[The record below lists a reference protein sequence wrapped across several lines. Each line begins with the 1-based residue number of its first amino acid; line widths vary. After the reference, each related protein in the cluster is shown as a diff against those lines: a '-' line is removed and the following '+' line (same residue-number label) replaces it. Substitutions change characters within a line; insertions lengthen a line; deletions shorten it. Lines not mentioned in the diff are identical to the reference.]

1 MTQNTK
7 FEETKDN
14 TMMLCCWEISAHRV
28 LDSPLLLNSLWLDE
42 DFLTVIYGCLVFLQP
57 FAHNFKLSCPMPRS
71 SRLRKSQDSTLLGT
85 FRTQDKMIRK
95 AMYIAVSTMQTTELP
110 KSILAPRAFFSRA
123 YWWLGTLLRIS
134 AGRRRREQPSPSHY
148 VTGSKQETIMEFH
161 ESHKHMIS

>member
-85 FRTQDKMIRK
+85 FRTQGTKWSGKQCTLQSALCRLQR
-95 AMYIAVSTMQTTELP
+95 SL
-110 KSILAPRAFFSRA
+110 RAFFSRA
-123 YWWLGTLLRIS
+123 YCWLDTLLRIS

-148 VTGSKQETIMEFH
+148 VTGSKHETIMEFH